1 AVSAARR
8 EAVPYRP
15 SASWFE
21 GARLQCPAPL
31 DDRMIEQ
38 FECQAKS
45 RQFLFLDG
53 VGIVAFERFAD
64 DDVDLA
70 LHRQQFLIGFH
81 GVHPGNHSQD
91 SPTARSSGLSATFF
105 VVGYEEPTLKSHS
118 GRNTTALDPA
128 PKCVARRPVAVIAHD
143 LGVILISFSRRLLSA
158 HSDENPCQSI
168 CRRLG

>member
-1 AVSAARR
+1 PRISFCISSAQNPLSTPCPAQRGSDTFHMAASSARR
-8 EAVPYRP
+8 EAVAYRP

-91 SPTARSSGLSATFF
+91 SPTARSS
-105 VVGYEEPTLKSHS
+105 
-118 GRNTTALDPA
+118 
-128 PKCVARRPVAVIAHD
+128 
-143 LGVILISFSRRLLSA
+143 
-158 HSDENPCQSI
+158 
-168 CRRLG
+168 